1 MSKKESSMNRRVVI
15 TGAGVVSPLGTGIGP
30 FFGRLLEGRS
40 GIAEISTFD
49 TAGFP
54 SHLGAMLSDFNPKD
68 IINVKSIR
76 KMDAL
81 SRTAVAAVKLAADD
95 ATLVINEK
103 NRDRTGIVLGT
114 AFGATDISIMF
125 VNTLFTEG
133 PMMIN
138 PLHVPNTVMNA
149 PSGHASIELGF
160 RGVNSTINHKESSA
174 ETAIVYA
181 ASEIIRGTA
190 DVMFAGGAEIISP
203 LLFEVMTRFRALS
216 PIDGKSEG
224 AHPFDKKRNG
234 TVVGEGAGVICLELL
249 DRARERGAVI
259 YGEVR
264 GWGMSSS
271 PAPPTDYPADPKGYI
286 SATRKALAAAGL
298 SAGDIDYVS
307 AAANGGIKIDRL
319 EAGALTAIFG
329 SDKKSPLVSSIKG
342 AVGESFSSGGIR
354 AVALASSIKNGV
366 VPQTLGLSDPI
377 APLNLVTERRE
388 VKITNALLSGV
399 SSGGTFVSLVFS
411 RFEE

>member
-1 MSKKESSMNRRVVI
+1 MNRRVVI
-15 TGAGVVSPLGTGIGP
+15 TGAGVVSPLGTGVGP
-30 FFGRLLEGRS
+30 FFERLVEGRS

-49 TAGFP
+49 TAGLP
-54 SHLGAMLSDFNPKD
+54 SHLGAMLSDFNPKE

-76 KMDAL
+76 KMDTL

-95 ATLVINEK
+95 AALVIDEK

-160 RGVNSTINHKESSA
+160 RGVNSTVNHKESSA
-174 ETAIVYA
+174 ETAIIYA
-181 ASEIIRGTA
+181 ASQITRGTA

-203 LLFEVMTRFRALS
+203 LLFEVMTRFGALS

-234 TVVGEGAGVICLELL
+234 AVVGEGAGVICLELL
-249 DRARERGAVI
+249 EHARERGADI
-259 YGEVR
+259 YGEVT

-271 PAPPTDYPADPKGYI
+271 PAPPTDYPTDPQGYV
-286 SATRKALAAAGL
+286 AAVTKALAAAGL
-298 SAGDIDYVS
+298 SVGDIDYIS
-307 AAANGGIKIDRL
+307 AAANGGTKIDRL
-319 EAGALTAIFG
+319 EVGAISALFG
-329 SDKKSPLVSSIKG
+329 TDKKSPLVSSIKG
-342 AVGESFSSGGIR
+342 AVGESFSSGGTR
-354 AVALASSIKNGV
+354 AVALASSMKNGV

-388 VKITNALLSGV
+388 IRIANALLPGV
-399 SSGGTFVSLVFS
+399 SSGGTFACLVFS
-411 RFEE
+411 RFEK